1 MRKDYKNC
9 VDSGRKSG
17 KGGVVFTLYDLCESF
32 YGGGG
37 GWGGGFPAVESVD
50 TGINSSSAI
59 VQDDSA
65 DSVTDEV
72 SEQDDEEADFE
83 AAVSQEG
90 SKLAEAT

>member
-1 MRKDYKNC
+1 MCGQWKKKWKRESCLYPLW
-9 VDSGRKSG
+9 SLR
-17 KGGVVFTLYDLCESF
+17 VFLRR
-32 YGGGG
+32 GGGR
-37 GWGGGFPAVESVD
+37 GFPAVESVD
-50 TGINSSSAI
+50 TGINSSSAS
-59 VQDDSA
+59 VQNDSA

>member
-9 VDSGRKSG
+9 VDSGS
-17 KGGVVFTLYDLCESF
+17 
-32 YGGGG
+32 
-37 GWGGGFPAVESVD
+37 
-50 TGINSSSAI
+50 

-83 AAVSQEG
+83 AAVSQED